1 MWVKINNR
9 VFLATYHD
17 QAWNVLEL
25 ELELDI
31 DVDGSINHNLIFL
44 CLLSVTDSSS
54 TSECICDT
62 CNCCDGIDELHP
74 IVNQRDM

>member
-31 DVDGSINHNLIFL
+31 DVDGSINHNLICPFF
-44 CLLSVTDSSS
+44 TDRGS
-54 TSECICDT
+54 TSGCICDT